1 MPGDNIIRR
10 GSCSITVVFLIFF
23 NALQAI
29 SQPSSDSLLQQATL
43 PAVIQYALVRQPL
56 VQQSLAD
63 EEITRLQVRSKLSEW
78 YPQVGFNYLVQ
89 HNFLVQTSVIGGNPV
104 KLGVDNTSSLL
115 FTASQKI
122 FDRDM
127 FLASRTQSTVLEQ
140 ARQQTA
146 NTKIDLV
153 ANVSKAFYD
162 VLATRQQIKVGRE
175 NIVRLEKSL
184 QDATARYEAGIVD
197 KIDYKRAMIALNNAK
212 ALLKSNQEALK
223 AKTDYLKSLMNYPE
237 LAALDIVYDS
247 TKLENDIIVDTLG
260 VVDYTKR
267 IEYQLLQTQRKL
279 FEANLRY
286 NRQSYIPSV
295 SANGAYNFNYQNNEF
310 GKLYDNSYPNSF
322 AGLTLAFPIFQGGKR
337 KADIRQAEWQIKR
350 TDLALEAIK
359 NSINSEYS
367 AALARY
373 KAALNNYLSVK
384 ENVVLAREVYDV
396 IQLQYRSGVK
406 TYLEVVAAETDLRTA
421 EINYYDALYEIM
433 SSKIDVQKSLGEIRY

>member
-1 MPGDNIIRR
+1 MPGDYIIRR

-23 NALQAI
+23 NSLQAI
-29 SQPSSDSLLQQATL
+29 SQQSSDSLLQQATL
-43 PAVIQYALVRQPL
+43 PAIIQYALVRQPL

-78 YPQVGFNYLVQ
+78 YPQVGFNFLLQ

-104 KLGVDNTSSLL
+104 KLGVDNTSNLL

-153 ANVSKAFYD
+153 VNVSKAFYD
-162 VLATRQQIKVGRE
+162 VLATKQQIKVGRA

-197 KIDYKRAMIALNNAK
+197 KIDYKRATIALNNAR
-212 ALLKSNQEALK
+212 ALRKSNQEELT
-223 AKTDYLKSLMNYPE
+223 AKTEYLKSLMNYPE
-237 LAALDIVYDS
+237 SAALEIVYDS
-247 TKLENDIIVDTLG
+247 TMLENDIVVDTLS
-260 VVDYTKR
+260 VVDYTRR

-286 NRQSYIPSV
+286 NRQSYIPSI
-295 SANGAYNFNYQNNEF
+295 SADGAYNLNYQNNEF
-310 GKLYDNSYPNSF
+310 GKLYDNSYPNAF
-322 AGLTLAFPIFQGGKR
+322 AGLTLSFPIFQGGKR

-350 TDLALEAIK
+350 TDMAVEAIK
-359 NSINSEYS
+359 NSINAEYS
-367 AALARY
+367 VALARY

-406 TYLEVVAAETDLRTA
+406 TYLEVVAADTDLRTA

-433 SSKIDVQKSLGEIRY
+433 SSKIDVQKSLGELRY

>member
-10 GSCSITVVFLIFF
+10 ASCFITVVFLIFF
-23 NALQAI
+23 NSLQAI
-29 SQPSSDSLLQQATL
+29 SQQNSDSLLQQATL
-43 PAVIQYALVRQPL
+43 PAVIQYALERQPL
-56 VQQSLAD
+56 VRQSLAD

-78 YPQVGFNYLVQ
+78 YPQVGFNYLIQ

-104 KLGVDNTSSLL
+104 KLGVDNTSNLL

-237 LAALDIVYDS
+237 SAMLDIVYDS

-260 VVDYTKR
+260 VVDYTRR

-286 NRQSYIPSV
+286 NRQSYIPSI
-295 SANGAYNFNYQNNEF
+295 SANGAYNLNYQNNEF

-359 NSINSEYS
+359 NSINTEYS
-367 AALARY
+367 AALANY
-373 KAALNNYLSVK
+373 KSALNNYLSVK